1 MDGLCVSERT
11 PHFDRMFRKYDRVV
25 LTEDLPGLGLQAGD
39 VGVVIHVYPASAAY
53 EGEFLTLDGE
63 TAGIATLP
71 AGRVR
76 AVRKGEIAHVRG
88 LLAA

>member
-1 MDGLCVSERT
+1 MIRE
-11 PHFDRMFRKYDRVV
+11 HEQVV
-25 LTEDLPGLGLQAGD
+25 LTEDIPELGLQAGD
-39 VGVVIHVYPASAAY
+39 VGVVVHVYLAGEVY
-53 EGEFLTLDGE
+53 EVEFLTLDGE

-76 AVRKGEIAHVRG
+76 AVRKGDIAHVRG

>member
-1 MDGLCVSERT
+1 MREHDQI
-11 PHFDRMFRKYDRVV
+11 V
-25 LTEDLPGLGLQAGD
+25 LTEDLPELGLQAGD
-39 VGVVIHVYPASAAY
+39 VGVIVHVYPASEAY
-53 EGEFLTLDGE
+53 EVEFLTLDGE

-71 AGRVR
+71 SGKVR

>member
-1 MDGLCVSERT
+1 MIREHDQ
-11 PHFDRMFRKYDRVV
+11 VV
-25 LTEDLPGLGLQAGD
+25 LTEDLPELGLQAGD
-39 VGVVIHVYPASAAY
+39 VGVVIHAYPAGEAY
-53 EGEFLTLDGE
+53 EVEFLTLDGE

-71 AGRVR
+71 ANRVR

>member
-1 MDGLCVSERT
+1 MIREHDQ
-11 PHFDRMFRKYDRVV
+11 VV
-25 LTEDLPGLGLQAGD
+25 LTENLPELALEAGD
-39 VGVVIHVYPASAAY
+39 VGVVVHVYRAGEAY
-53 EGEFLTLDGE
+53 EVEFLTLEGE

-71 AGRVR
+71 AGKVR

>member
-1 MDGLCVSERT
+1 MIREHDQ
-11 PHFDRMFRKYDRVV
+11 VV
-25 LTEDLPGLGLQAGD
+25 LTENLPDLALEAGD
-39 VGVVIHVYPASAAY
+39 VGVVVHVYRRGEAY
-53 EGEFLTLDGE
+53 EVEFLTLEGE

-71 AGRVR
+71 AGQVR

>member
-1 MDGLCVSERT
+1 MIREHDQ
-11 PHFDRMFRKYDRVV
+11 VV
-25 LTEDLPGLGLQAGD
+25 LTENLPDLALEAGD
-39 VGVVIHVYPASAAY
+39 VGVVVHVYPAGEAY
-53 EGEFLTLDGE
+53 EVEFLTLEGE

-71 AGRVR
+71 AGKVR